1 MYDLPHHKEK
11 DHEEI
16 IQFMKDH
23 PFVFLTGS
31 DPANKPVATQVP
43 VFIDEKEA
51 RPPARQSHSGG
62 DDPVGRGK
70 YFLTGHI
77 MRNTDHH
84 KAFEQNNNVLAVFT
98 SPHTYVSAT
107 WYTKPVGSTW
117 NYMSVHAK
125 GTIRFGDTDE
135 LISILKRL
143 TLHYENNNTAS
154 ATVFDNLPAEY
165 TERMMKAIVPF
176 EIEINDLQHVFKLS
190 QDRDEKSYDNIV
202 RQLKQKDGD
211 AKTIA
216 AIMEKRKSKVFPS

>member
-1 MYDLPHHKEK
+1 
-11 DHEEI
+11 
-16 IQFMKDH
+16 MKDH
-23 PFVFLTGS
+23 PFVFITGA
-31 DPANKPVATQVP
+31 DAANKPVATQIP
-43 VFIDEKEA
+43 VFMDEKE
-51 RPPARQSHSGG
+51 
-62 DDPVGRGK
+62 GK

-84 KAFEQNNNVLAVFT
+84 KAFEQNKNVLAVFT

-107 WYTKPVGSTW
+107 WYANPSVGSTW

-176 EIEINDLQHVFKLS
+176 EIEISDLQHVFKLS
-190 QDRDEKSYDNIV
+190 QERDEKSYDNIIQ
-202 RQLKQKDGD
+202 QLKQKDGD

>member
-11 DHEEI
+11 NQDEI

-23 PFVFLTGS
+23 PFVFITGS
-31 DPANKPVATQVP
+31 GADNKPVATQIP
-43 VFIDEKEA
+43 VFIDEK
-51 RPPARQSHSGG
+51 
-62 DDPVGRGK
+62 DGK

-84 KAFEQNNNVLAVFT
+84 KAFEQNKNVLAVFT
-98 SPHTYVSAT
+98 GPHTYVSAT

-117 NYMSVHAK
+117 NYMSVHAN
-125 GTIRFGDTDE
+125 GNIRFGDTDE

-143 TLHYENNNTAS
+143 TLYYENNNAAS

-176 EIEINDLQHVFKLS
+176 EIEITDLQHVFKLS
-190 QDRDEKSYDNIV
+190 QDRDEKSYDNIIQ
-202 RQLKQKDGD
+202 QLKQKNDD
-211 AKTIA
+211 AKMIA

>member
-1 MYDLPHHKEK
+1 MYDLPHHKEQ

-31 DPANKPVATQVP
+31 DSAHKPVATQVP
-43 VFIDEKEA
+43 VFIDEKE
-51 RPPARQSHSGG
+51 
-62 DDPVGRGK
+62 GK

-84 KAFEQNNNVLAVFT
+84 KAFEQNINVLAVFT

-107 WYTKPVGSTW
+107 WYSNPSVGSTW
-117 NYMSVHAK
+117 NYMSVHAI
-125 GTIRFGDTDE
+125 GTIRFGDRDE
-135 LISILKRL
+135 LIAILKRL
-143 TLHYENNNTAS
+143 SLHFENNNRAS

-176 EIEINDLQHVFKLS
+176 EIEINDIQHVYKLS

-202 RQLKQKDGD
+202 TQLKKQDAD
-211 AKTIA
+211 AKKIA
-216 AIMEKRKSKVFPS
+216 EIMEKRKSKVFPS

>member
-11 DHEEI
+11 NHQEI

-31 DPANKPVATQVP
+31 DPTNKPVATQIP
-43 VFIDEKEA
+43 IFIDEK
-51 RPPARQSHSGG
+51 
-62 DDPVGRGK
+62 DDKV
-70 YFLTGHI
+70 FLTGHI

-84 KAFEQNNNVLAVFT
+84 KAFEQNKNVLAVFT
-98 SPHTYVSAT
+98 GPHTYVSAA

-117 NYMSVHAK
+117 NYMSVYAY

-143 TLHYENNNTAS
+143 TLHYENGNTAS
-154 ATVFDNLPAEY
+154 TTVFDNLPVDY

-176 EIEINDLQHVFKLS
+176 EIEVTDLQHVFKLS
-190 QDRDEKSYDNIV
+190 QDRDEESYDNIISK
-202 RQLKQKDGD
+202 LNEGSHD
-211 AKTIA
+211 AKAIA
-216 AIMEKRKSKVFPS
+216 SIMKKRKSKVFPS

>member
-11 DHEEI
+11 NQDEI
-16 IQFMKDH
+16 IQFMKEH

-31 DPANKPVATQVP
+31 DAAHKPVATQIP
-43 VFIDEKEA
+43 VFIDEKE
-51 RPPARQSHSGG
+51 
-62 DDPVGRGK
+62 GK

-84 KAFEQNNNVLAVFT
+84 KAFEQNKNVLAVFT
-98 SPHTYVSAT
+98 GPHTYVSAT

-125 GTIRFGDTDE
+125 GNIRFGDTHE

-143 TLHYENNNTAS
+143 TLHYENGNKAS

-176 EIEINDLQHVFKLS
+176 EIEIHDLQHVFKLS
-190 QDRDEKSYDNIV
+190 QDRDEKSYDNIIQ
-202 RQLKQKDGD
+202 QLKQKDGD
-211 AKTIA
+211 AKMIA

>member
-11 DHEEI
+11 NHEEI

-31 DPANKPVATQVP
+31 DAANKPVATQIP
-43 VFIDEKEA
+43 VFIDEKE
-51 RPPARQSHSGG
+51 
-62 DDPVGRGK
+62 GK

-84 KAFEQNNNVLAVFT
+84 KAFEQNKNVLAVFT

-117 NYMSVHAK
+117 NYMSVHAH

-135 LISILKRL
+135 LRSVLQRL

-154 ATVFDNLPAEY
+154 TTVFDNLPAEY

-190 QDRDEKSYDNIV
+190 QDRDEKSYDNIIQ
-202 RQLKQKDGD
+202 QLKQKDGD

-216 AIMEKRKSKVFPS
+216 AIMEKRKSKVFPT

>member
-11 DHEEI
+11 NHEEV

-31 DPANKPVATQVP
+31 DAANKPVATQIP
-43 VFIDEKEA
+43 VFIDEK
-51 RPPARQSHSGG
+51 G
-62 DDPVGRGK
+62 GK

-84 KAFEQNNNVLAVFT
+84 KAFEQNKNVLAVFT
-98 SPHTYVSAT
+98 GPHTYVSAA

-125 GTIRFGDTDE
+125 GTIRFGDTNE
-135 LISILKRL
+135 LKSVLQRL
-143 TLHYENNNTAS
+143 TLHYENGNTAS
-154 ATVFDNLPAEY
+154 TTVFDNLPAEY

-190 QDRDEKSYDNIV
+190 QDRDEKSYDNIIQ
-202 RQLKQKDGD
+202 QLKQKDGD